1 MSISIRDGVSD
12 SDYYPLAQGRRRAI
26 SPDALGGS
34 DGGEAAVT
42 HAGVQRRTP
51 ASRETEFA
59 DSLGVPLRVQGQHY
73 PVGSI
78 DPKGRPVE

>member
-26 SPDALGGS
+26 S
-34 DGGEAAVT
+34 
-42 HAGVQRRTP
+42 RTP
-51 ASRETEFA
+51 WGVVMGARQRSPMQAYSAAPPRAGETEFA